1 MGGKKDR
8 LGRRKDLWG
17 KTIKLTVTVNL
28 IELFQCFVYDTINVF
43 NLRNILPRQ
52 VLLHVQ

>member
-8 LGRRKDLWG
+8 LRRRKDLWG

-28 IELFQCFVYDTINVF
+28 IELFQCFVYNIINVF

-52 VLLHVQ
+52 VLLHAQ